1 MNIQE
6 MHYEFKVRANRLDT
20 QHYQDLNPYT
30 IDSLLNNAQMYFM
43 EHYAYVSRLPFES
56 IQSRIDMLSNLV
68 IGYPEQPELNPVLID
83 SSSVTTYELKL
94 ENLKYD
100 YAHLVRAYV
109 NSNCGVVNIK
119 LIPINNLNRMLTDAL
134 QKPSAK
140 WRRLLATIRKTS
152 DDVNPSLY
160 IYSEPSLIVQG
171 VRLEYIKNPKEVF
184 YGGYNSIKYDT
195 CIASSGINC
204 QQYYNV
210 STQPVDCEI
219 SETYHSLIVDIA
231 VREFTRYTDNINK
244 LQAIDNKIL
253 LTS

>member
-30 IDSLLNNAQMYFM
+30 IDSLLNNAQIFFM

-68 IGYPEQPELNPVLID
+68 IGYPEQPELNPALID
-83 SSSVTTYELKL
+83 ANTYEVKL
-94 ENLKYD
+94 DDLKYE

-109 NSNCGVVNIK
+109 NSNCGVINVK
-119 LIPINNLNRMLTDAL
+119 LVPINNLNRMLTDAF
-134 QKPSAK
+134 QKPSLK
-140 WRRLLATIRKTS
+140 WKRLLATIRKTS
-152 DDVNPSLY
+152 DDINPSLY
-160 IYSEPSLIVQG
+160 IYSASDLVVKD

-204 QQYYNV
+204 QQYYNI
-210 STQPVDCEI
+210 STPPVDCEL
-219 SETYHSLIVDIA
+219 SETYHSLLVDIA
-231 VREFTRYTDNINK
+231 VREFSRYTDNINK
-244 LQAIDNKIL
+244 LQTTDNKIL
-253 LTS
+253 LTT